1 MQQTIETPTAKFGL
15 AGFIL
20 GIASILV
27 VLIQL
32 SAFFEPQER
41 STGTVIGEIAA
52 DIKQSAARALSG
64 EPAPVP
70 QDYTLVITIAA
81 LCAASVAVVLGGIG
95 LYRNEPHRLSYL
107 AVGFGFSAFVM
118 QFVFWL
124 AIIICGI
131 VLLVSII
138 GNLDS
143 IVS

>member
-1 MQQTIETPTAKFGL
+1 M
-15 AGFIL
+15 
-20 GIASILV
+20 
-27 VLIQL
+27 
-32 SAFFEPQER
+32 
-41 STGTVIGEIAA
+41 IGEIAA
-52 DIKQSAARALSG
+52 EIKQSAARALSG
-64 EPAPVP
+64 EPAPEPAPVP
-70 QDYTLVITIAA
+70 QDYMLVITIAA

-107 AVGFGFSAFVM
+107 AVGFSFSAFVM

-143 IVS
+143 IVSQLSCSILPHLPLFGWSFCQTKKLTYDAIIQS